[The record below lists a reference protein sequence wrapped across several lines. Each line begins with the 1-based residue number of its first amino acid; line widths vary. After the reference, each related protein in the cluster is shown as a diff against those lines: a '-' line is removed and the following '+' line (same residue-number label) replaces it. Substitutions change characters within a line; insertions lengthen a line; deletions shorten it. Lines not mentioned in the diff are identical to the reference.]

1 MRTLIFAVVLL
12 ISTAA
17 NAQSLLEQNTFM
29 LTPYGAA
36 PAVRNYGYGGSGVG
50 YGYTYGRGGY
60 GGYGYGYGGY
70 GYGPGSRYSNY
81 LQREEALYELR
92 EIRFQMER
100 ANRSR

>member
-1 MRTLIFAVVLL
+1 MRTLAFAVVLFA
-12 ISTAA
+12 STPA

-36 PAVRNYGYGGSGVG
+36 PAVRNYGYGGAGVG

-70 GYGPGSRYSNY
+70 GAGSRYSNY
-81 LQREEALYELR
+81 LQQEESLYELR

-100 ANRSR
+100 ANRNR